1 MEILPRNVLLAS
13 WLNAIRG
20 GTGGFDDLY
29 RLIGTEDIFGDQPLH
44 EVFSQLNSQVEKAID
59 TPPESNGGATA
70 YFLNNQELLQIGA
83 HSWIMESSKSWGPSN
98 VRAPAL
104 HTYSF
109 KECRRLIDA
118 AITHSLTLIEP
129 LESASDRGLAYRA
142 EVRERISKAISAA
155 RTFLPP
161 TSILDA
167 ELLDKSLSLL
177 IISQTALL
185 DHGGAVTAEE
195 IDLRA
200 RELTQLR
207 LTARESLI
215 LATGAWSAPRIL

>member
-1 MEILPRNVLLAS
+1 VEILPRNVLLAS

-20 GTGGFDDLY
+20 GTAGFDDLY
-29 RLIGTEDIFGDQPLH
+29 RLIGTEDLFGNQPLH
-44 EVFSQLNSQVEKAID
+44 EAISQFNSVVDKAID
-59 TPPESNGGATA
+59 PAPDSNGGATA
-70 YFLNNQELLQIGA
+70 FYLNNQELLQIGA
-83 HSWIMESSKSWGPSN
+83 HSWIMESSKTWAPSN

-118 AITHSLTLIEP
+118 AIAHSLTLIES

-142 EVRERISKAISAA
+142 EVRERISRATSAA

-161 TSILDA
+161 TSILEV

-185 DHGGAVTAEE
+185 DQGGAVTAEE

-207 LTARESLI
+207 RSARDSLI
-215 LATGAWSAPRIL
+215 LAAGAWSAPRIL